1 MDLPKYQAFCKPILL
16 FLQDGKA
23 HSTKEIKQYTQ
34 KYFSLKEEDIIEKLA
49 SGGQTV
55 FTDRNAWALLY
66 LKNAILIENTSRG
79 IYQITQRGLDV
90 LKDAPDVLN
99 NQYLKRF
106 PEFQQFLGKNVDSEQ
121 QSDTDEN
128 TPEDTFAE
136 AFEKMNDNLA
146 DEILDEVMRISPVAF
161 EKMILDLLAKMGYGA
176 FENAGRTTSITG
188 DEGIDGIIMED
199 KLGFDLIY
207 IQAKKWDRDKTVGRP
222 EIQSFVGAIAG
233 KGGKGLFVTTA
244 KFSSHAIA
252 YVQTQHIILIDGRKL
267 ANLMM
272 EYNFGVT
279 VKKTFAIKAIDTDV
293 FNEYNDEN

>member
-1 MDLPKYQAFCKPILL
+1 M
-16 FLQDGKA
+16 
-23 HSTKEIKQYTQ
+23 
-34 KYFSLKEEDIIEKLA
+34 
-49 SGGQTV
+49 
-55 FTDRNAWALLY
+55 
-66 LKNAILIENTSRG
+66 IENTSRG

-121 QSDTDEN
+121 QSDADEN

-161 EKMILDLLAKMGYGA
+161 EKMILDLFAKMGYGA

-207 IQAKKWDRDKTVGRP
+207 IQAKNGIGIKLLEDQKFKALWEQLP
-222 EIQSFVGAIAG
+222 EKVEKDCLLRRQNFLPMPLPMPRHNTSF
-233 KGGKGLFVTTA
+233 
-244 KFSSHAIA
+244 
-252 YVQTQHIILIDGRKL
+252 
-267 ANLMM
+267 
-272 EYNFGVT
+272 
-279 VKKTFAIKAIDTDV
+279 
-293 FNEYNDEN
+293 

>member
-1 MDLPKYQAFCKPILL
+1 M
-16 FLQDGKA
+16 
-23 HSTKEIKQYTQ
+23 
-34 KYFSLKEEDIIEKLA
+34 
-49 SGGQTV
+49 
-55 FTDRNAWALLY
+55 
-66 LKNAILIENTSRG
+66 
-79 IYQITQRGLDV
+79 
-90 LKDAPDVLN
+90 
-99 NQYLKRF
+99 
-106 PEFQQFLGKNVDSEQ
+106 GKNVDSEQ
-121 QSDTDEN
+121 QSDADEN

-161 EKMILDLLAKMGYGA
+161 EKMILDLLAKMGYGT

-252 YVQTQHIILIDGRKL
+252 YAQTQHIILIDGRKL